1 MDKIGYEYEN
11 NTSYLTIQAMENQ
24 KTVYQIKMLL
34 NNDIPG
40 LLDISMRSMNNQTY
54 YYYDVTFKKPLSKL
68 YEFGKMTWDNS
79 VGDVSFGYQLC
90 FDSAGV
96 YVSECIG

>member
-24 KTVYQIKMLL
+24 KTGYQIKMLL

-40 LLDISMRSMNNQTY
+40 LLDSYMSLER
-54 YYYDVTFKKPLSKL
+54 
-68 YEFGKMTWDNS
+68 
-79 VGDVSFGYQLC
+79 
-90 FDSAGV
+90 
-96 YVSECIG
+96 

>member
-24 KTVYQIKMLL
+24 KTGYQIKMLL

-68 YEFGKMTWDNS
+68 YEFGKMTWE
-79 VGDVSFGYQLC
+79 DVVKVSIRLQKRWICIFWI
-90 FDSAGV
+90 SAV
-96 YVSECIG
+96 F

>member
-24 KTVYQIKMLL
+24 KTGYQIKMLL

-40 LLDISMRSMNNQTY
+40 LLDISMRSMNN
-54 YYYDVTFKKPLSKL
+54 LL
-68 YEFGKMTWDNS
+68 
-79 VGDVSFGYQLC
+79 LL
-90 FDSAGV
+90 
-96 YVSECIG
+96 

>member
-24 KTVYQIKMLL
+24 KTGYQIKMLL

-68 YEFGKMTWDNS
+68 YEFGKMTW
-79 VGDVSFGYQLC
+79 LC
-90 FDSAGV
+90 VFVKVLIRLQKRWICIFWISAV
-96 YVSECIG
+96 F